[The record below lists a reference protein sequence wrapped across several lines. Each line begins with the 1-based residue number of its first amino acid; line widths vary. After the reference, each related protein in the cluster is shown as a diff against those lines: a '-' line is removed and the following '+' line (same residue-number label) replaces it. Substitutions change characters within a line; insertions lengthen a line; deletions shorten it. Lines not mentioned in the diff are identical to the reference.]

1 MSVLNRVLAGA
12 VVSVAVAA
20 VTACSSSVGG
30 HGAESPMTSNTTAVS
45 TPAVTT
51 AASSGAGRHHAGR
64 SGGHSSGGGHSSSSD
79 TGTTTSATS
88 SAPSTDSAPPLP
100 QIDSFGESVV
110 SSDCSTSGGTTTGT
124 VSVKLTWTSSHA
136 TSAWIG
142 SSPVAF
148 AFDPKSASGSAGP
161 LPANGSLSVSFA
173 CDNDY
178 YYYDLGVYNATG
190 HTLEVEQVEN
200 PS

>member
-12 VVSVAVAA
+12 VVGAAVAA
-20 VTACSSSVGG
+20 VTACSSTVGG
-30 HGAESPMTSNTTAVS
+30 HGTGAERSVTPDPVTVS
-45 TPAVTT
+45 TPAATPT
-51 AASSGAGRHHAGR
+51 APSHVGRHDAGRH
-64 SGGHSSGGGHSSSSD
+64 GGSDGHPSSSA
-79 TGTTTSATS
+79 TTTTSAMS

-100 QIDSFGESVV
+100 QIDSFDESVV

-124 VSVKLTWTSSHA
+124 VSVRLTWTSSHA

-148 AFDPKSASGSAGP
+148 AFDPKSAGGSTGP

-190 HTLEVEQVEN
+190 NTLEVEQVKN